1 MAPKVCVNK
10 LKKEMRAF
18 LADPP
23 PHVPAVHV
31 NEKNMLEWHYLIEGP
46 PDTPYAGGMYIGK
59 LRFPPEYPFKPP
71 AIMMLTPNGRFETN
85 TRICM
90 SMSDYHPETWNPLWS
105 VASILTGLLS
115 FMLEDTVT
123 AGYMQTTDEQK
134 KQLASESVAWV
145 LRNKQLAQM
154 FPQLQPVA
162 EQGPSAYAP
171 ATPPEDGDPD
181 ASCASQDAGVAL
193 ENLSLDD
200 GRDEQPKQPSK
211 AKQPKAKQRGR
222 RN

>member
-1 MAPKVCVNK
+1 MC
-10 LKKEMRAF
+10 L
-18 LADPP
+18 
-23 PHVPAVHV
+23 
-31 NEKNMLEWHYLIEGP
+31 
-46 PDTPYAGGMYIGK
+46 
-59 LRFPPEYPFKPP
+59 
-71 AIMMLTPNGRFETN
+71 
-85 TRICM
+85 
-90 SMSDYHPETWNPLWS
+90 
-105 VASILTGLLS
+105 
-115 FMLEDTVT
+115 
-123 AGYMQTTDEQK
+123 QDEQK

-162 EQGPSAYAP
+162 EQGPSADAP

-181 ASCASQDAGVAL
+181 ASCACQGLFLRSHSLTILPCLQGHIIGDAHNSKVLYTGLLASVDISLLLYTLHPGKYCPAQQFTALTLPVACPTPLLASLWSCFCDLSPFKNTHVCTDAGVAL

-200 GRDEQPKQPSK
+200 GRDVQPKQPSK

>member
-18 LADPP
+18 LAEPP

-71 AIMMLTPNGRFETN
+71 AIMMLTPNGRFKTN

-115 FMLEDTVT
+115 FMLEDTIT
-123 AGYMQTTDEQK
+123 AGYLETTDEE
-134 KQLASESVAWV
+134 KQDFARESVAWA

-154 FPQLQPVA
+154 FPQLQEVHGNSARESASAA
-162 EQGPSAYAP
+162 EPPHVDAAAPGPSQ
-171 ATPPEDGDPD
+171 E
-181 ASCASQDAGVAL
+181 DAGGAL
-193 ENLSLDD
+193 QKLSLDD
-200 GRDEQPKQPSK
+200 GGHSQPKRTSK
-211 AKQPKAKQRGR
+211 PR
-222 RN
+222 R